1 MVTLRQATAGD
12 VPFLVELWGDTV
24 LRKADRQDQVA
35 DLEVVVKESLDSAEQ
50 RLLVADYDGE
60 PAGAVLL
67 RVTTLSALNLDPA
80 LQALAPHVAPSFRR
94 KGLGQALMSAAVAWA
109 EELGIPY
116 ISTAAASDSRAANRF
131 MARLSLGP
139 RAVLRTSPTPA
150 VRAQLT
156 ALLPTAQ
163 RNSDRMAGRRHLG
176 QVLAARRQ
184 LTRRTAGDSTQA

>member
-1 MVTLRQATAGD
+1 
-12 VPFLVELWGDTV
+12 V
-24 LRKADRQDQVA
+24 LRKADRQEQVA
-35 DLEVVVKESLDSAEQ
+35 DLEAVVKESHDSAEQ
-50 RLLVADYDGE
+50 RLVVADYDGE

-67 RVTTLSALNLDPA
+67 RVTTLSPLNLDPTI
-80 LQALAPHVAPSFRR
+80 QALAVHVTPSFRR
-94 KGLGQALMSAAVAWA
+94 RGIGQALMNAAVTWA

-116 ISTAAASDSRAANRF
+116 VSTAAASDSRLANRF

-139 RAVLRTSPTPA
+139 RAMLRVSPTPA

-184 LTRRTAGDSTQA
+184 LTRRTTGDPKRS